1 MEGPPRFGVERGKE
15 LEQIDILLLE
25 VNEVSGL
32 PEKIEPKEEY
42 QCKGGGRG
50 ERNCNSFFIPLLTM
64 DNASGCLRPKVLP
77 RFEVKLVVLIV

>member
-1 MEGPPRFGVERGKE
+1 MYQLSFQMCNERERGRESWREGGREREKE
-15 LEQIDILLLE
+15 
-25 VNEVSGL
+25 
-32 PEKIEPKEEY
+32 
-42 QCKGGGRG
+42 GGGRG

>member
-50 ERNCNSFFIPLLTM
+50 ERMRARGKERMKERGKERKATQ
-64 DNASGCLRPKVLP
+64 KVS
-77 RFEVKLVVLIV
+77 